1 MEPIPYDAFSTR
13 VWLVGEVG
21 ADPTTPEAR
30 VLQTPGFADFLLTEE
45 SDHQSLFTLVPC
57 YLVVWV
63 GDLFT
68 VLSPLDSLKLNE
80 GVVPRAGV
88 EPATHRLW

>member
-1 MEPIPYDAFSTR
+1 MPTPLRPKATDLQSAA
-13 VWLVGEVG
+13 V
-21 ADPTTPEAR
+21 AD
-30 VLQTPGFADFLLTEE
+30 LLL
-45 SDHQSLFTLVPC
+45 SHINDHQSLSTLVPC

-80 GVVPRAGV
+80 GVVHGV
-88 EPATHRLW
+88 LFLDDQASAIAYYREWCFQSTISVWCA